1 MGEVNNM
8 KNILTNCKNDLKK
21 LITDYEEERDSED
34 HSMINQL
41 KLLLT
46 IKTNTKSFIDYLE
59 RLNVL

>member
-1 MGEVNNM
+1 M
-8 KNILTNCKNDLKK
+8 KDDMKQILTTCKTDLKK

-59 RLNVL
+59 RLKVL

>member
-1 MGEVNNM
+1 M
-8 KNILTNCKNDLKK
+8 KDDMKQILTTCKNDLKK

-59 RLNVL
+59 RLKVL